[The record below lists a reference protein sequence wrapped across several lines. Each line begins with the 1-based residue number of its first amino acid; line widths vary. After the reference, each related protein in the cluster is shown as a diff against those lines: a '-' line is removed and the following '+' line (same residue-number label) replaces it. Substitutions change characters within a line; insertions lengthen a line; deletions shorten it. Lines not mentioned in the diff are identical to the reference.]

1 MNNERDLC
9 RLIDTEFKRETVK
22 ILNELRQ
29 NIKELREDINS
40 NADYF
45 IKELENIRR
54 NQEKFKKFICRD
66 SN

>member
-45 IKELENIRR
+45 SKELENIRR